1 MEAEGMSSTRI
12 DKWNLAEAH
21 SASAH
26 LRLYTQNRRVY
37 RMSAVK
43 SGALEIEFHGLL
55 RYPEAAAYIG
65 LAEGTLRNQHEAL
78 GIRSVKIGRIRC
90 FRIED
95 LDDFIA
101 RKILET
107 ERKQL
112 PKKRRGRGESLVFSP
127 DFSFWLVIAALLLVA
142 LIRLSEMTA

>member
-1 MEAEGMSSTRI
+1 
-12 DKWNLAEAH
+12 
-21 SASAH
+21 
-26 LRLYTQNRRVY
+26 
-37 RMSAVK
+37 MSAAK

-78 GIRSVKIGRIRC
+78 GIRC

-127 DFSFWLVIAALLLVA
+127 DFSFWIVIVALLLMA
-142 LIRLSEMTA
+142 LIRLSFVTA

>member
-1 MEAEGMSSTRI
+1 
-12 DKWNLAEAH
+12 
-21 SASAH
+21 
-26 LRLYTQNRRVY
+26 
-37 RMSAVK
+37 MSAAKRKTV
-43 SGALEIEFHGLL
+43 AIESRGSL
-55 RYPEAAAYIG
+55 RYAAAAAYIG
-65 LAEGTLRNQHEAL
+65 IAEGTLRNQHETL
-78 GIRSVKIGRIRC
+78 GIRSLKIGRVRC

-127 DFSFWLVIAALLLVA
+127 DFSFWIVIVALLLMA
-142 LIRLSEMTA
+142 LIRLSFVTA